1 MTVSD
6 APQRI
11 GLYGGTF
18 DPPHIGHVR
27 AARNFICAEKLDILY
42 IMPANIPPHK
52 QIDHADDPIRRFEMC
67 KAAFGDIDGV
77 VVSDYEIVR
86 SGISYTVDTLRHLH
100 DVSGGAVL
108 FMLCGDDMF
117 LTLDRWREPDEIFRM
132 SHIVCMRRYDDG
144 EALIR
149 AKAREYEERF
159 GVPIISSGKQ
169 PPDEYWFV
177 DSEPLINFKLECGN
191 FAHLEP
197 DKLIA
202 ENKVET
208 FWYPAE

>member
-27 AARNFICAEKLDILY
+27 AARNFICAEKLDTLY

-86 SGISYTVDTLRHLH
+86 SGISYTVDTLRHLY
-100 DVSGGAVL
+100 DVSGDSVL

-149 AKAREYEERF
+149 AKAREYEECFNAR
-159 GVPIISSGKQ
+159 VSLIDA
-169 PPDEYWFV
+169 PP
-177 DSEPLINFKLECGN
+177 
-191 FAHLEP
+191 
-197 DKLIA
+197 
-202 ENKVET
+202 
-208 FWYPAE
+208 YPASSTEIRQTVALGGDVSSAVPAQVCDYITVHGMYRD